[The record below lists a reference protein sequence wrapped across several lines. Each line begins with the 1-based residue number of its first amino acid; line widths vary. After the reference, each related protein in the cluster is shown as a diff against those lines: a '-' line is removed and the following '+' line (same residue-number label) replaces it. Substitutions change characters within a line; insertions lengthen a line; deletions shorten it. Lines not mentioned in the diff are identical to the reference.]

1 MPWRELYWHCNF
13 FFYKVSHLKHPS
25 GNALTLSSRTPG
37 VEIPVA
43 EVDGVANLVKT
54 STLFAKHIL
63 REWQS
68 KAMIGPESDKYLKDK
83 IAVSH
88 RVKMIQNQESR
99 VDQWQSW
106 ECRAGWAFRQPGWQP
121 SALFPHPTTPH
132 VCLWTA
138 EHSTQGTLYLYPHYL
153 HLPPSSPPL
162 VQCRLYYIL
171 IWPWAS
177 SQQGHKST
185 SHVSLGQW
193 PPKDQ
198 SLSYELK
205 VNPQIVFFLF
215 TVLPNNSRLV
225 KLQRNT
231 NINPL

>member
-1 MPWRELYWHCNF
+1 MR
-13 FFYKVSHLKHPS
+13 

-37 VEIPVA
+37 VDIPVA

-68 KAMIGPESDKYLKDK
+68 KAMIGSESDKYLKDK
-83 IAVSH
+83 IPVSH

-177 SQQGHKST
+177 SQQAGPQEHFPCEP
-185 SHVSLGQW
+185 W
-193 PPKDQ
+193 PPKD
-198 SLSYELK
+198 
-205 VNPQIVFFLF
+205 
-215 TVLPNNSRLV
+215 
-225 KLQRNT
+225 
-231 NINPL
+231 

>member
-1 MPWRELYWHCNF
+1 MR
-13 FFYKVSHLKHPS
+13 
-25 GNALTLSSRTPG
+25 GNTLTLSSRTPG

-177 SQQGHKST
+177 SQQAGPQEHFPCEPWPMATQRSESFLWIEGQPSNCFFSFHSLAKQLTAGEITEKYKHKSFVIY
-185 SHVSLGQW
+185 HSLLVQV
-193 PPKDQ
+193 K
-198 SLSYELK
+198 K
-205 VNPQIVFFLF
+205 VL
-215 TVLPNNSRLV
+215 
-225 KLQRNT
+225 
-231 NINPL
+231 

>member
-1 MPWRELYWHCNF
+1 MR
-13 FFYKVSHLKHPS
+13 

-68 KAMIGPESDKYLKDK
+68 KAMIGSESDKYLKDK
-83 IAVSH
+83 IPVSH

-185 SHVSLGQW
+185 SHVSLGHPRIRVFLMNW
-193 PPKDQ
+193 RSTLKLFFSFH
-198 SLSYELK
+198 SLAKQLTAGEITEKYKHKSFVIYHSLLVQVKK
-205 VNPQIVFFLF
+205 VL
-215 TVLPNNSRLV
+215 
-225 KLQRNT
+225 
-231 NINPL
+231 